1 MKKLYF
7 YLLFLLFSLTTNAQ
21 KFTKIFVNLYTDSL
35 KKGTY
40 NYINVDGL
48 LQDGRYIPLDSTE
61 IKFWASDGKFSGN
74 SLYIDKDFNKE
85 KVQIRIS
92 SISQPAIKQEFTM
105 FIKQKPDEQ
114 LKTGEQLM
122 EEMKAKRSKTKT
134 KVKEK

>member
-61 IKFWASDGKFSGN
+61 IKFWASEGKFSGN